1 MNRTALLALAVAAMV
16 LGGAAY
22 AAAQDEADTP
32 VMGRIAGECLR
43 TGEGLMNGPYGPHA
57 YRGGGDGACGF
68 SERATLGPHG
78 PHAYGSGEECPVTGL
93 GIGPHAGAAH
103 AYARGAGACIA
114 AE

>member
-1 MNRTALLALAVAAMV
+1 MNRTALLAVAVAAMV

-32 VMGRIAGECLR
+32 VAGRIAGECLR
-43 TGEGLMNGPYGPHA
+43 AGEGLMNGPYGPHA
-57 YRGGGDGACGF
+57 YMGEGGGACGL
-68 SERATLGPHG
+68 SECATLG
-78 PHAYGSGEECPVTGL
+78 PHAYGSGEECPATGL

-103 AYARGAGACIA
+103 VHARGAGACIA